1 MTVLVH
7 RLLAAARRFRRDE
20 TGAGLVEYMA
30 LGALGVAAAVVING
44 ALTRLGLDVVEWARA
59 QLGV

>member
-1 MTVLVH
+1 MTALVH
-7 RLLAAARRFRRDE
+7 RLLAAARRLRRDE
-20 TGAGLVEYMA
+20 TGSGLVEYMA

-44 ALTRLGLDVVEWARA
+44 ALTSLGLDVVEWARA